1 MTMVTRDEDFEA
13 LLGGQDSGS
22 FDTEAKA
29 SGGSGWFK
37 RKKKGILTET
47 KDKADA
53 PEGLWS
59 KCPNC
64 KYTCTISELKENLSV
79 CPKCDYHHRKRHK
92 VSEWTS

>member
-1 MTMVTRDEDFEA
+1 MTMVTRDEDFDA
-13 LLGGQDSGS
+13 FLGGQDSGTY
-22 FDTEAKA
+22 DTEAKA
-29 SGGSGWFK
+29 SGGAGWFK

-79 CPKCDYHHRKRHK
+79 LKCTIKL
-92 VSEWTS
+92 SPEECLI